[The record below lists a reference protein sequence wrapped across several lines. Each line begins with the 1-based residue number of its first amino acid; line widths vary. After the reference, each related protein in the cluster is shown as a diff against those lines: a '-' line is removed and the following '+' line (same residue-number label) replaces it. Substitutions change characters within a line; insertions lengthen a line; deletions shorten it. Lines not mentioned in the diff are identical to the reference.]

1 MSAEQSPKH
10 DSVLTD
16 AWQKFAD
23 YDLNSIKQQ
32 KSFNRLQFWILLL
45 GGLATV
51 LALVHT
57 QLVKISSIFPASHWV
72 EIILRYTVI
81 VAPVT
86 VSILMTITN
95 LFKPGNKWL
104 PLRRAAEEI
113 KSGIYRYRTLSNLP
127 PSKEEGTED
136 SNSGVQRKDILRE
149 KLSQVGSWLMETD
162 VSKMALGEYKGS
174 LPPYMDESP
183 EADKDDGFSP
193 LTPDRYLEVRLGDQV
208 NYYTKR
214 TKKMERQ
221 LKLCQWL
228 IVIFGGIGTFL
239 AAIGLQLWVA
249 LTVTLVGIFTTFLEY
264 RQVDN
269 NLMIYNQAKYSLIHI
284 KGWWSDLPDVQK
296 KDPGN
301 IRQMVDST
309 EKVLQSELSRWVQ
322 NMQKALEDLWAK
334 QKEVKNG

>member
-1 MSAEQSPKH
+1 VNEEQSPRH
-10 DSVLTD
+10 DAVLTD

-23 YDLNSIKQQ
+23 YDMNSLNQQ
-32 KSFNRLQFWILLL
+32 RSFNRLQFWILLL

-57 QLVKISSIFPASHWV
+57 QLIKISAIFPEKHWV
-72 EIILRYTVI
+72 EMILRYAVI

-113 KSGIYRYRTLSNLP
+113 KSGIYSFRTLSRFP
-127 PSKEEGTED
+127 PAAGEGAE
-136 SNSGVQRKDILRE
+136 NSDPGIQWTNTLRQ
-149 KLSQVGSWLMETD
+149 KLSQVDSWLMETD
-162 VSKMALGEYKGS
+162 VSKMALEDYKKS

-193 LTPDRYLEVRLGDQV
+193 LTPDRYLEVRLSDQV

-214 TKKMERQ
+214 TKRLERQ

-228 IVIFGGIGTFL
+228 IVVFGGIGTFL

-249 LTVTLVGIFTTFLEY
+249 LTVALVGIFTTFLEY

-269 NLMIYNQAKYSLIHI
+269 NLMIYNQARYSLTHI
-284 KGWWSDLPDVQK
+284 KGWWSDLPDEQK
-296 KDPGN
+296 KDPRN
-301 IRQMVDST
+301 IRQLVDST
-309 EKVLQSELSRWVQ
+309 EKVLQSELSRWIQ
-322 NMQKALEDLWAK
+322 NMQKALEDLQAK
-334 QKEVKNG
+334 QKETKNE